1 MPCKVIITRDFDHA
15 SEVAARCVAT
25 DIRNVLAAREEY
37 VIGLAT
43 GMSPSG
49 LYKDLAKTANG
60 GAFDSSRIRSFNL
73 DEYIG
78 LPGEN
83 PQQRALHP
91 ESYSF
96 FMIQELFGLLQKKF
110 RETNVPWGCLID
122 QEKFMAELK
131 ANPGDWTEQGKDKG
145 RSIAI
150 KADAK
155 SEYLRWVRREI
166 LDAYE
171 AKIKRMGGIDLHI
184 VGVGGRGHV
193 GFHEAGIPFAGSRV
207 LVVKLDDNTIQNAVT
222 DGHFRRIE
230 ESPRYAV
237 SMGAELIYEARK
249 VLLIAMGKRK
259 SEPVAT
265 SLAQDPTDA
274 VPISYGQVFAKRG
287 GEMIYVIDRE
297 AAAGVFEQRDAIR
310 ARGVQ
315 IEDLSSGVAARRVE
329 DLKFFRNP
337 QTGLMG

>member
-15 SEVAARCVAT
+15 SEVSARYVAH
-25 DIRNVLAAREEY
+25 DIRSVLAKREEY
-37 VIGLAT
+37 NIGLAT

-60 GAFDSSRIRSFNL
+60 GTFDSSRIRSFNL

-122 QEKFMAELK
+122 QDKFIAELK

-145 RSIAI
+145 RSIVI

-207 LVVKLDDNTIQNAVT
+207 LIVKLDDNTIQNAVT
-222 DGHFRRIE
+222 DGHFRRVE

-237 SMGAELIYEARK
+237 SMGSELIYEARK

-259 SEPVAT
+259 AEPVAT

-297 AAAGVFEQRDAIR
+297 AAAGVLEQMAAIK

>member
-1 MPCKVIITRDFDHA
+1 MPCKVIITRDFDHV
-15 SEVAARCVAT
+15 SEVAARYVAT
-25 DIRNVLAAREEY
+25 DIRNVLEKRPEY
-37 VIGLAT
+37 NIGLAT

-49 LYKDLAKTANG
+49 LYKDLAKTANNG
-60 GAFDSSRIRSFNL
+60 GCDSSRIRSFNL

-122 QEKFMAELK
+122 QEKFIAELK
-131 ANPGDWTEQGKDKG
+131 ANPGDWEEHGKDKG
-145 RSIAI
+145 RSIVI
-150 KADAK
+150 KAAAK
-155 SEYLRWVRREI
+155 SEYLRWVRRGIQE
-166 LDAYE
+166 AYE

-207 LVVKLDDNTIQNAVT
+207 LIVKLDDNTIQNAVT
-222 DGHFRRIE
+222 DGHFRSIE

-249 VLLIAMGKRK
+249 VLLVAMGKRK
-259 SEPVAT
+259 AEPIVA
-265 SLAQDPTDA
+265 SLAEDPTDA
-274 VPISYGQVFAKRG
+274 VPISYGQIFSQRG

-297 AAAGVFEQRDAIR
+297 AAAGVYERMDAIK

-315 IEDLSSGVAARRVE
+315 IEDVSSGSASRRVQ
-329 DLKFFRNP
+329 DLIFFRNP
-337 QTGLMG
+337 ETGLMG